1 MVNVTDTFTRLYGRP
16 PTPKEVV
23 AMMKLQ
29 ADRKL
34 MDKLR
39 QPVPEPVKKPA
50 PRRAGIKCSKSAWAT
65 NCLMKDGYTK
75 DQIAHILCIT
85 MKQLEYNVNRYG
97 LPRDNLIKPRE

>member
-1 MVNVTDTFTRLYGRP
+1 MVNVTDTFTKMYGRP
-16 PTPKEVV
+16 PTPTEVG

-39 QPVPEPVKKPA
+39 QPAPEPVKKPA
-50 PRRAGIKCSKSAWAT
+50 PKRAGVKCSKSAWAT

-75 DQIAHILCIT
+75 EQIAHTLCIS